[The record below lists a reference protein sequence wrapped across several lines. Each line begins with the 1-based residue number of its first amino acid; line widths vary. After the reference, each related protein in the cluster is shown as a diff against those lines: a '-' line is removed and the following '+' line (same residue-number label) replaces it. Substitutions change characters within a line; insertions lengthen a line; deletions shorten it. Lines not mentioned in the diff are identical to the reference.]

1 MKTLISLLL
10 ISFVA
15 CCTIS
20 CNDDDK
26 DTPDLVNKYG
36 AYEKPHF
43 VFEYASD
50 TIRIGKQP
58 YYEKKIAVTDFKAM
72 FNAMATEKMGAYF
85 KGIQFKENNQLIIS
99 AQMKDASV
107 YNLPA
112 TYELSG
118 NYLQLTLDKEVMT
131 QLMGD
136 KAANIPAISF
146 KYDIQ
151 GKQMT
156 MYFDKV
162 YLQVIYSMM
171 ENQIATMIVDMM
183 GIDFSLMPEGME
195 AMIMQEVKNQMGEIL
210 TQIRKIEIGFVLTL
224 DELDYA

>member
-1 MKTLISLLL
+1 MKTFIFLFLIGL
-10 ISFVA
+10 VA

-20 CNDDDK
+20 CNDDNK
-26 DTPDLVNKYG
+26 NVPDLTNKYG
-36 AYEKPHF
+36 TYEKPHF
-43 VFEYASD
+43 AFEYASD
-50 TIRIGKQP
+50 TIRIGKKP

-72 FNAMATEKMGAYF
+72 FNAMAAEKMRAYF
-85 KGIQFKENNQLIIS
+85 KGIQFKNNQLIIS

-107 YNLPA
+107 CKLPG

-118 NYLQLTLDKEVMT
+118 NYLQITLDKEVMKH
-131 QLMGD
+131 LMGD
-136 KAANIPAISF
+136 KAVNIPAISF

-171 ENQIATMIVDMM
+171 ENQIATMIVNML
-183 GIDFSLMPEGME
+183 GIDFSQMPEGRK

-210 TQIRKIEIGFVLTL
+210 TQIYKIEIGFVLTL
-224 DELDYA
+224 D

>member
-1 MKTLISLLL
+1 MKTLISLFL

-15 CCTIS
+15 FCTIS

-26 DTPDLVNKYG
+26 DTPDLANRYG

-43 VFEYASD
+43 AFEYASD
-50 TIRIGKQP
+50 TIRIGMKP
-58 YYEKKIAVTDFKAM
+58 YYEKKIAVTEFKAM

-85 KGIQFKENNQLIIS
+85 KGIQFKENKQLIIS
-99 AQMKDASV
+99 ARMKEGDV
-107 YNLPA
+107 YNLPG

-118 NYLQLTLDKEVMT
+118 NYLQITLDKEVMAH
-131 QLMGD
+131 LMGD

-146 KYDIQ
+146 KYDIR

-162 YLQVIYSMM
+162 YLQVIYFMM
-171 ENQIATMIVDMM
+171 ENQIAAMIVDMM
-183 GIDFSLMPEGME
+183 EIDFSQMPEGME
-195 AMIMQEVKNQMGEIL
+195 AMIMKEVKNQLGEIL
-210 TQIRKIEIGFVLTL
+210 TQIRKIEIGFVLML